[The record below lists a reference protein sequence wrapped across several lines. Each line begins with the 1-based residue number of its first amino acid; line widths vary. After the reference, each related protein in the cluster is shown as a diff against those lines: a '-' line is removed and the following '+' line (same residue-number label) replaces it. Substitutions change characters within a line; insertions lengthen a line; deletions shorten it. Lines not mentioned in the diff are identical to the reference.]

1 MIVFANTIISETY
14 VSFFYLLHL
23 DCKFKNKKKVGTIA
37 PYQRYLTAFEYSP
50 EWLEAGFSISP
61 FSLPLEKGVK
71 LSKADP
77 FEGLFGIFADSLP
90 DGWGRL
96 LVNRML
102 RSEGEDPD
110 RITPF
115 SSLSIVGSSG
125 MGALEYKPVFELNY

>member
-1 MIVFANTIISETY
+1 M
-14 VSFFYLLHL
+14 
-23 DCKFKNKKKVGTIA
+23 GTIA

-61 FSLPLEKGVK
+61 FSLPLEKGV
-71 LSKADP
+71 
-77 FEGLFGIFADSLP
+77 
-90 DGWGRL
+90 L
-96 LVNRML
+96 LVDRML